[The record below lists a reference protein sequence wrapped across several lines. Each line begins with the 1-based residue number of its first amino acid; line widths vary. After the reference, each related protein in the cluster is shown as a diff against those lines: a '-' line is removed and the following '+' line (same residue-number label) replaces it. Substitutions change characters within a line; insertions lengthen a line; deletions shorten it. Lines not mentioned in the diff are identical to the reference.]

1 MKNVTVNN
9 PDKEPTIQ
17 GLMIMTVIGLGV
29 LYAVATH
36 VNEFLNKQ
44 IPNDEPMILA
54 LSVFIGVAMAAAT
67 ITAVRTAAEKLRHQG
82 N

>member
-1 MKNVTVNN
+1 MNTKQN

-36 VNEFLNKQ
+36 ANEFLNKQ

-54 LSVFIGVAMAAAT
+54 LSIFIGAMMAAAT
-67 ITAVRTAAEKLRHQG
+67 ITTIRAAAEKLRQEG